1 MRRQARLMTS
11 AKQRAA
17 NRANAIKSTG
27 PQSGDGKRRSSLNAA
42 KHRLSLPVDENL
54 FNKEITEISLLV
66 RADCSN
72 DAQAFE
78 LARRIIQFERNQ
90 AFLMSQTE
98 DQVQGEIAA
107 WGLSPQ
113 RLEMA
118 ALIQDHKNKKTVLV
132 TFTTSNKRPKG
143 KERTEEIK
151 FIEDFIKLQDRVHLY
166 KYRTAQKGK
175 LLALRYQ
182 KRATNQLI
190 KGVRAVAK
198 DNDF

>member
-1 MRRQARLMTS
+1 MRQARSMTS

-17 NRANAIKSTG
+17 NRANSLKSTG
-27 PQSGDGKRRSSLNAA
+27 PQSVDGKRRASLNAA

-54 FNKEITEISLLV
+54 FDKEIAEISRLV

-72 DAQAFE
+72 DAQAVE
-78 LARRIIQFERNQ
+78 LTRRIIDFERNQ
-90 AFLMSQTE
+90 TFLMNQNVE
-98 DQVQGEIAA
+98 QVQDEITA

-118 ALIQDHKNKKTVLV
+118 ALIQDHKNKNAVSV
-132 TFTTSNKRPKG
+132 TFTTTNKRPKG

-151 FIEDFIKLQDRVHLY
+151 FIEDFLKLQDRVHLY

-175 LLALRYQ
+175 LSALRYQ

-198 DNDF
+198 DNEF